1 MGIHTDIDQPLGIS
15 VPPGTILGYRAD
27 GRPIHVI
34 AGGAETD
41 EEPDGEAP
49 DEEPEPDEDVDPE
62 PKPKPG
68 APKPAEPKP
77 TDEEYVPPSREEWE
91 RVRRTMAARKQEKL
105 DVQRQLNELRD
116 KYKDQ
121 ETETEKA
128 VRAAEEKAEA
138 RYKPI
143 AVRKAVR
150 SALVEAGGTAATDG
164 DKEKNHGG
172 GDRSDGRRQGED
184 RGAYRPTDEADRRW
198 RPEHRRRRR
207 SPRCRRADRRPAR
220 RLPGTLRAC
229 REEGEG
235 AADGCAEVCRPGEA
249 EVDGGKACREDPW
262 PGLTLEGIFIA
273 R

>member
-41 EEPDGEAP
+41 EEPDVEVP
-49 DEEPEPDEDVDPE
+49 DEEPEPDEDVEPE

-150 SALVEAGGTAATDG
+150 SALVEAGATAATDG
-164 DKEKNHGG
+164 DKEKTEARIARLMKLIDV
-172 GDRSDGRRQGED
+172 GDLSIDDDGEVLGVDEQIDGLRADYPELFEP
-184 RGAYRPTDEADRRW
+184 AAKKAKVRPTGAPKSAA
-198 RPEHRRRRR
+198 PEKPKSTAERHAAKILG
-207 SPRCRRADRRPAR
+207 RA
-220 RLPGTLRAC
+220 
-229 REEGEG
+229 
-235 AADGCAEVCRPGEA
+235 
-249 EVDGGKACREDPW
+249 
-262 PGLTLEGIFIA
+262 
-273 R
+273 